1 MNHHV
6 VRMAAQSF
14 PALQWPLESL
24 NVRFSASLPVLP
36 GHEARKRITTSLS
49 IHKLLQ
55 PDMDFGQ
62 FIQRVADGAGHVVEE
77 SVKATSHVAQAV
89 GGGAAEFT
97 RNAAQTTEHLV
108 ETSTGSGRHVAR
120 GAADLIRDT
129 GRVWGISA
137 GTDIVATMVQVT
149 GDTAADAVQ
158 KVSNVPIGTARGT
171 AEVISFVANTG
182 SYVIEAIGGA
192 AAEGLSLAV
201 RPGELVHRFSQISLD
216 TAYNMVIQRLRT
228 FSLTSTSVMVIL
240 ILGMSTIAESK
251 ARILGAD
258 SDSHRT
264 ALIYLNYMFEF
275 LYRDNICDHCSGGTA
290 LVSVTF
296 PSLIPGLA

>member
-1 MNHHV
+1 
-6 VRMAAQSF
+6 
-14 PALQWPLESL
+14 
-24 NVRFSASLPVLP
+24 
-36 GHEARKRITTSLS
+36 
-49 IHKLLQ
+49 
-55 PDMDFGQ
+55 MDFGQ
-62 FIQRVADGAGHVVEE
+62 LIQHVADGAGHVVKE
-77 SVKATSHVAQAV
+77 SAQISSHVAQAV
-89 GGGAAEFT
+89 GGGAAEFI
-97 RNAAQTTEHLV
+97 RNTAQTTQDLV
-108 ETSTGSGRHVAR
+108 EGGTGIGRGFTR
-120 GAADLIRDT
+120 DTADLIRKT
-129 GRVWGISA
+129 GGAVGISA
-137 GTDIVATMVQVT
+137 GTDIVADIVQGT
-149 GDTAADAVQ
+149 GDTAAGAFQ
-158 KVSNVPIGTARGT
+158 KVSNVPIWTARGT
-171 AEVISFVANTG
+171 ADVISFVANTG
-182 SYVIEAIGGA
+182 SSVIDAIGGA

-201 RPGELVHRFSQISLD
+201 RPGELVHRVSQISLD

-290 LVSVTF
+290 LVSITF